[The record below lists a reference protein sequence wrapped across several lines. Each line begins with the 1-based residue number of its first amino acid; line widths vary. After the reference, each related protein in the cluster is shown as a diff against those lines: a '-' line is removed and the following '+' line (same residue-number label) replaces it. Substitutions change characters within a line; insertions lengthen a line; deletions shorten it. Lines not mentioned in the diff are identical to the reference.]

1 MFYHENTDI
10 IDTPSSYLDPRQ
22 VFTGNYWDEFG
33 FTPYLAPDNAKVLML
48 GLASGGGLRSLFS
61 STKKLQLQCVDVD
74 AKSLDQCRRFFA
86 QKFPHIYFETE
97 CVEAKSYLR
106 NSDTS
111 YDLIWLDIY
120 AYDSYSELYFDKEFL
135 NLLKLHLKPSGVLM
149 VNTYGIPT
157 QFAPLLTNSVQRE
170 SARLLK
176 QQFEFVGS
184 IPNRRNQTLVASRTK
199 PVLQMCEP
207 HQELSALD
215 KRSFLLQ
222 GARLRH
228 LRVIPELIELPLD
241 LALETKFTVLDQHMR
256 NGWRNLIQTLR
267 FYDVNIESP
276 KDLLQFVQDPQQC
289 TAFLTKALSV
299 KDGSVLEFLPIVC
312 AGESHV
318 HKLNVSWIF
327 DWVLQN
333 KTTLLQDHKSQ
344 FTQVWLPQLWF
355 LILHPSKKYRSYC
368 FQLLSLIEEAL

>member
-1 MFYHENTDI
+1 M
-10 IDTPSSYLDPRQ
+10 
-22 VFTGNYWDEFG
+22 
-33 FTPYLAPDNAKVLML
+33 
-48 GLASGGGLRSLFS
+48 
-61 STKKLQLQCVDVD
+61 
-74 AKSLDQCRRFFA
+74 
-86 QKFPHIYFETE
+86 
-97 CVEAKSYLR
+97 
-106 NSDTS
+106 
-111 YDLIWLDIY
+111 
-120 AYDSYSELYFDKEFL
+120 
-135 NLLKLHLKPSGVLM
+135 
-149 VNTYGIPT
+149 
-157 QFAPLLTNSVQRE
+157 
-170 SARLLK
+170 
-176 QQFEFVGS
+176 
-184 IPNRRNQTLVASRTK
+184 
-199 PVLQMCEP
+199 
-207 HQELSALD
+207 
-215 KRSFLLQ
+215 LQ